1 MSPHL
6 PQFTNISR
14 IYPFTH
20 TPIECYFNTS
30 PRDFVIKEIPLYE
43 PSGSGEH
50 LLLYVRK
57 KGLSTFELLNILSSS
72 LGCRVRDI
80 GYAGLKDKAAT
91 SYQYL
96 SIHRSLQNRLESA
109 LPHLHSQHIKILTI
123 TPHNHKLKIGHL
135 KGNSFFMRLKKVSSN
150 NATKLHS
157 TLELLAHSGF
167 PNYFGNQRFGKEGD
181 NFQSGKAIS
190 EHKLTLK
197 NKKISN
203 FLISSYQS
211 HLFNAWLSSRIQ
223 LAQILRS
230 FKPNEVLRAL
240 QSPNFPTLHTFAKS
254 CTPQLIKTLQSQ
266 KQPFVILQGDIMCHY
281 PFGKNFVCDDTL
293 IESTRFLQ
301 KDIAPTGALCGT
313 KFTHSK
319 CLAYDIEEQFL
330 DSQIKANG
338 TRRYAWVW
346 AENIEG
352 RYIPQEAHFELHFHL
367 PKGSYATIFLESLL
381 STHNC

>member
-6 PQFTNISR
+6 PQLTNISR

-20 TPIECYFNTS
+20 TPIECHFNTS

-157 TLELLAHSGF
+157 TLELLAYSGF

-181 NFQSGKAIS
+181 
-190 EHKLTLK
+190 
-197 NKKISN
+197 
-203 FLISSYQS
+203 
-211 HLFNAWLSSRIQ
+211 FNAWLSSRIQ
-223 LAQILRS
+223 LTQILRS

-281 PFGKNFVCDDTL
+281 PFGKNFVCNDTL

-352 RYIPQEAHFELHFHL
+352 RYIPQEAHFELHFSL

>member
-1 MSPHL
+1 MSLHSHT
-6 PQFTNISR
+6 FENTFR

-20 TPIECYFNTS
+20 TPIECHFNAS
-30 PRDFVIKEIPLYE
+30 PRDFVIKEMPLYE

-57 KGLSTFELLNILSSS
+57 KGLSTFELLKILSNT

-96 SIHRSLQNRLESA
+96 SIPRSLHNRIESA
-109 LPHLHSQHIKILTI
+109 LSYLSTQHIKILTL

-135 KGNSFFMRLKKVSSN
+135 KGNSFFIRLKKVSPN

-157 TLELLAHSGF
+157 ILGLLAQSGF

-223 LAQILRS
+223 LTQILRS
-230 FKPNEVLRAL
+230 FKPNEVLQAL
-240 QSPNFPTLHTFAKS
+240 QSPNFPALHTFAHS
-254 CTPQLIKTLQSQ
+254 CTSKLIQSLQSQ

-281 PFGKNFVCDDTL
+281 PFGKNFVCEDTA

-301 KDIAPTGALCGT
+301 KHIAPTGALCGT
-313 KFTHSK
+313 KFTHSEH
-319 CLAYDIEEQFL
+319 LAFDIEKQFL
-330 DSQIKANG
+330 DLHIQANG

-346 AENIEG
+346 AEDIEG
-352 RYIPQEAHFELHFHL
+352 QYIPQEAHFELHFYL

-381 STHNC
+381 GNHS